1 METIQK
7 YDLPPSLLHLEIT
20 ESAYTES
27 PQQIMDTVRRLR
39 KLGFV
44 IEMDDFG
51 SGYSS
56 LNMLSKMPVDIL
68 KLDLKFVQSEI
79 EVPGSEGIL
88 QFIMNL
94 ARMMN
99 LTVVAEGVE
108 TRRQLER
115 LAEIGCDCVQGYYFA
130 KPMPVEEFDLLLKRW
145 RAGNQR
151 GIPDMERQ
159 SAEGGEAEKTQDS
172 QGEEKSVSRMR
183 QQQELLND
191 VIAGGMIGGYIK
203 DGLPYC
209 FIDPK
214 LLEYLGYQQESEFAE
229 DTEGQIVNCI
239 HPGDR
244 ESVILMLNDQLTAE
258 KKSVL
263 KFRMKTRTGAY
274 IWFRGTARAV
284 SEDGGR
290 RAFILICL
298 DITNEKK
305 MQEQI
310 RDMYEKELAYF
321 AELCSADGSHQGV
334 LNVSQNRLETYH
346 FTAEEGIAQEREAYT
361 FVLEMREERG
371 LRVKRFQVFYV
382 SRELG
387 QVCMTRTD
395 VTDVVA
401 QEQKQRNELAAA
413 LTAAKKAS
421 AVKSE
426 FLSRMSHELRTPM
439 NAIIGMNT
447 IAASGLAK
455 ALDSKENIDTGLL
468 LRQAEEALNC
478 TTKINASS
486 QVLLQLINDILDMS
500 CIESGRIILKRE
512 KIAVREFLED
522 INSICCARAAEKG
535 GGYEYITDPK
545 LEDYYIGDA
554 AKLKQILIH
563 VLSNAVK
570 FTDSGGKIKF
580 SVMQTEK
587 ANDKASLRFVVS
599 DTGVGMSDEFIP
611 SIFDSFTQE
620 STGMTAL
627 YGGTGLGMALAKGIV
642 KMMGGKITLH
652 SDKGSGTECTV
663 DIKLSILKDAADYDF
678 TGRRILLV
686 EDNPLNTEVARAIL
700 MSRGFIVETAEHG
713 LKAVELFRKS
723 DTGYYNAILMDIR
736 MPYMDGITAAREIR
750 HLGNDDAGGVPIIAM
765 SANSFSEDADQCREA
780 GMNAHLSKPI
790 DPDLLFQTLYDCIF
804 EKDSR

>member
-1 METIQK
+1 MDIIEFLLETIQK

-130 KPMPVEEFDLLLKRW
+130 KPMPVEEFELLLKRW

-159 SAEGGEAEKTQDS
+159 SADGGEAEKTQDS

-258 KKSVL
+258 K
-263 KFRMKTRTGAY
+263 
-274 IWFRGTARAV
+274 
-284 SEDGGR
+284 
-290 RAFILICL
+290 
-298 DITNEKK
+298 N
-305 MQEQI
+305 
-310 RDMYEKELAYF
+310 
-321 AELCSADGSHQGV
+321 
-334 LNVSQNRLETYH
+334 
-346 FTAEEGIAQEREAYT
+346 
-361 FVLEMREERG
+361 
-371 LRVKRFQVFYV
+371 
-382 SRELG
+382 
-387 QVCMTRTD
+387 
-395 VTDVVA
+395 
-401 QEQKQRNELAAA
+401 
-413 LTAAKKAS
+413 
-421 AVKSE
+421 
-426 FLSRMSHELRTPM
+426 
-439 NAIIGMNT
+439 
-447 IAASGLAK
+447 
-455 ALDSKENIDTGLL
+455 
-468 LRQAEEALNC
+468 
-478 TTKINASS
+478 
-486 QVLLQLINDILDMS
+486 
-500 CIESGRIILKRE
+500 
-512 KIAVREFLED
+512 
-522 INSICCARAAEKG
+522 
-535 GGYEYITDPK
+535 
-545 LEDYYIGDA
+545 
-554 AKLKQILIH
+554 
-563 VLSNAVK
+563 
-570 FTDSGGKIKF
+570 
-580 SVMQTEK
+580 
-587 ANDKASLRFVVS
+587 
-599 DTGVGMSDEFIP
+599 
-611 SIFDSFTQE
+611 
-620 STGMTAL
+620 
-627 YGGTGLGMALAKGIV
+627 
-642 KMMGGKITLH
+642 
-652 SDKGSGTECTV
+652 
-663 DIKLSILKDAADYDF
+663 
-678 TGRRILLV
+678 
-686 EDNPLNTEVARAIL
+686 
-700 MSRGFIVETAEHG
+700 
-713 LKAVELFRKS
+713 LF
-723 DTGYYNAILMDIR
+723 
-736 MPYMDGITAAREIR
+736 
-750 HLGNDDAGGVPIIAM
+750 
-765 SANSFSEDADQCREA
+765 
-780 GMNAHLSKPI
+780 
-790 DPDLLFQTLYDCIF
+790 
-804 EKDSR
+804 